1 MLINALSNENSFSLN
16 AVEADVLS
24 ESSLK
29 NSNTLQEL
37 DNVYNKRLP
46 ARVDEFS
53 AEYQKGIASEE
64 AARENKLR
72 QAEQNYKKEYVK
84 YIQLRIQ

>member
-1 MLINALSNENSFSLN
+1 MRSFSNENSFSLN

-24 ESSLK
+24 KSSFK

-46 ARVDEFS
+46 ARVNEFS
-53 AEYQKGIASEE
+53 AEYQKGIATEE

-72 QAEQNYKKEYVK
+72 QAEQNYKKEYVR
-84 YIQLRIQ
+84 YIQFRIQ